1 MKGIRVFSEIRGLL
15 PAAKVITAALI
26 FLCLGGDRR
35 ISAAS
40 GESEREGSSRNW
52 PLARGDAL
60 GTGVARS
67 SLPDNPE
74 LLWKFEVPKGS
85 FVTTPTVVD
94 GMIYIGDFDGV
105 IRAIDLAGGKEQ
117 WKFKS
122 ETDDGF
128 KTAAVY
134 RNGLIYIGDV
144 GGTFYCLEAAS
155 GKKKWSFKT
164 EGEIDSSAN

>member
-1 MKGIRVFSEIRGLL
+1 MGRRMQATDFTDVTGMCRVESHSKLMKGIRVFSEIRGLL
-15 PAAKVITAALI
+15 PAARVITAALI

-85 FVTTPTVVD
+85 FV
-94 GMIYIGDFDGV
+94 
-105 IRAIDLAGGKEQ
+105 
-117 WKFKS
+117 
-122 ETDDGF
+122 
-128 KTAAVY
+128 
-134 RNGLIYIGDV
+134 
-144 GGTFYCLEAAS
+144 
-155 GKKKWSFKT
+155 
-164 EGEIDSSAN
+164 